1 MMRPLFNKARQFRT
15 VKPSNCD
22 AAKAVLVD
30 RQNLLFCNEGFMG
43 LCVGFCF

>member
-30 RQNLLFCNEGFMG
+30 RQNLSKDIKSPLKGAFCKQ
-43 LCVGFCF
+43 